1 MLLSMRYL
9 IYLGSYEILLNSMRA
24 KKIDIYIKKVLTKR
38 GNCIMRYLTALKN
51 SITIGDRRDELI
63 LHIV

>member
-38 GNCIMRYLTALKN
+38 GNYIMKYLTALKN
-51 SITIGDRRDELI
+51 RITIGDRRDELI